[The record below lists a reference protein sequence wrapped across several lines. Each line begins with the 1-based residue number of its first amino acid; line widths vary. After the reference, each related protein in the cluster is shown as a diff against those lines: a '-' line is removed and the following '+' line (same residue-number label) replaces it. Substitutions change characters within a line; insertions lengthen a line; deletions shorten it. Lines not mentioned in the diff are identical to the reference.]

1 MKQTIYPKIVL
12 LNYEGAVLTAHKHVN
27 LFIVTDQWKE
37 IVKIMLLEDMEAYVK
52 GEFDIVDSKGKS
64 WNYAKE
70 HSGAKP
76 QEEKLKEFLTVKFD

>member
-1 MKQTIYPKIVL
+1 MKQIIYPKIVL

-37 IVKIMLLEDMEAYVK
+37 IVKIMLADDIEEFIEGK
-52 GEFDIVDSKGKS
+52 FDITDSHGKS

-76 QEEKLKEFLTVKFD
+76 SDEKLKEFLTVKFD